1 MTKSCDKPSWE
12 AQSFNVNGLQIHAKV
27 WGPEDGERVIAL
39 HGWLDNAASFDLLAP
54 QLPELRICAVDLAG
68 HGLSGHRPGWGH
80 YYFNEY
86 VFDVL
91 ELASQLSWDA
101 FSLMGHSMG
110 AHISLMTAGTEPT
123 LVNKLM
129 LLEGFGAP
137 SMVSPE
143 TIPILAQTAFRKT
156 IGLRQ
161 KKAPIYPD
169 LDAATN
175 ARVNGFFK
183 IEESAARL
191 LCDRGSQQNEEGLV
205 FRSDP
210 RLRFISSSAA
220 SHHEFCSYIRSAT
233 APSCLILAE
242 EGVPR
247 DEVEMQERIHA
258 HKNLRVEYL
267 PGGHHL
273 HMEEQSGDVAKIVAD
288 FFETKYEPLQG
299 GS

>member
-1 MTKSCDKPSWE
+1 MTKSNKNNEFE
-12 AQSFNVNGLQIHAKV
+12 ALSFDVNGLQIHVKM
-27 WGPEDGERVIAL
+27 WGPKEGEKVIAL

-54 QLPELRICAVDLAG
+54 QLPDLRICAVDFVG
-68 HGLSGHRPGWGH
+68 HGLSDHRPGWGH

-91 ELASQLSWDA
+91 ELANRLGWDQY
-101 FSLMGHSMG
+101 SLIGHSMG
-110 AHISLMTAGTEPT
+110 AHISLMTAGTEPR
-123 LVNKLM
+123 VVKKLM

-156 IGLRQ
+156 IGLRE
-161 KKAPIYPD
+161 KKAPVYPD
-169 LDAATN
+169 LDAATQ

-183 IEESAARL
+183 IETSAAKL
-191 LCDRGSQQNEEGLV
+191 LCDRGSRQTEGGIS

-220 SHHEFCSYIRSAT
+220 SHNEFCSYIRTVT
-233 APSCLILAE
+233 APTCLILAE

-247 DEVEMQERIHA
+247 DEAEMQERIRA
-258 HKNLRVEYL
+258 HKNLQVEYL

-273 HMEEQSGDVAKIVAD
+273 HMEEQSGDVAKIVAN
-288 FFETKYEPLQG
+288 FFETKYL
-299 GS
+299 SL

>member
-1 MTKSCDKPSWE
+1 MTINKDKMMWK

-39 HGWLDNAASFDLLAP
+39 HGWLDNAASFDLLAL
-54 QLPELRICAVDLAG
+54 QLPKLRICAIDLAG
-68 HGLSGHRPGWGH
+68 HGLSDHRPGWGH

-91 ELASQLSWDA
+91 ELSNQLGWDK

-110 AHISLMTAGTEPT
+110 AHISLMAAGTEPT

-137 SMVSPE
+137 SMVAPE

-161 KKAPIYPD
+161 KKAPVYPD
-169 LDAATN
+169 LDAATQ

-183 IEESAARL
+183 IEEPAARL
-191 LCDRGSQQNEEGLV
+191 LCDRGSRRHADGV
-205 FRSDP
+205 TFRSDP

-220 SHHEFCSYIRSAT
+220 SHNEFCSYIRTVT

-247 DEVEMQERIHA
+247 DEAEMHERISA

-273 HMEEQSGDVAKIVAD
+273 HMEAQSGDVAKIVAD
-288 FFETKYEPLQG
+288 FFETQHIPLHDC
-299 GS
+299 

>member
-1 MTKSCDKPSWE
+1 MSSSKMDAWE
-12 AQSFNVNGLQIHAKV
+12 DRSFDVNGLQIHTKI
-27 WGPEDGERVIAL
+27 WGPKEGEKVIAL
-39 HGWLDNAASFDLLAP
+39 HGWLDNAASFDLLAA
-54 QLPELRICAVDLAG
+54 QLPDLRICAVDLVG
-68 HGLSGHRPGWGH
+68 HGLSDHRPGWGH

-91 ELASQLSWDA
+91 ELANQLGWDQY
-101 FSLMGHSMG
+101 SLMGHSMG
-110 AHISLMTAGTEPT
+110 AHLSLMTAGTEPN
-123 LVNKLM
+123 LVKKLM

-156 IGLRQ
+156 IGLRE
-161 KKAPIYPD
+161 KKAPVYAD
-169 LDAATN
+169 LDAATQ

-183 IEESAARL
+183 IEASAARL
-191 LCDRGSQQNEEGLV
+191 LCDRGSRKTEGGIS

-220 SHHEFCSYIRSAT
+220 SHNEFCSYIRAVSAPT
-233 APSCLILAE
+233 CLILAE

-247 DEVEMQERIHA
+247 DEAEMQERIHA
-258 HKNLRVEYL
+258 HKNLQVEYL

-273 HMEEQSGDVAKIVAD
+273 HMEEQSTDVARIVAE
-288 FFETKYEPLQG
+288 FFETKHLPL
-299 GS
+299 